1 MECSERMNGMAFRS
15 IEEQDNFVT
24 IKVVGVGGGGNNA
37 VNRMIKDEV
46 LGVEFVAVNT
56 DKQALNHSQATHK
69 VLIGENVTHG
79 RGAGA
84 NPEVG
89 RKAAEESKAQIEEV
103 LKGTEMVFITAGMGG
118 GTGTG
123 AAPFVAKVAK
133 EIGVLTVGIVTKPFA
148 FEGTRKMAQAERGIE
163 ELLQEVDALIV
174 IPNERLKLVTDAKIT
189 LANAFEMADSILKQ
203 GVQSITELIQG
214 HGFINLDFADVTSN
228 MKDAGYAHMCVAS
241 AKGKDKAETAARNA
255 ITSPLLETS
264 ISGARKI
271 LINFT
276 ADSNIDLED
285 IYRAADIIKEEAH
298 PDVDIIWG
306 VILDDTLQDELR
318 IAVIASNF
326 DESVVSTPVKKQAA
340 PTPVDNFFNIPSAPK
355 AEQTAEQTAAP
366 SQNADTDYDPMP
378 TRQPRTGSVQRPI
391 GTERPSAR
399 RASSSVVDDDDS
411 NDSFLKL
418 LNDIT
423 KSK

>member
-1 MECSERMNGMAFRS
+1 MAFRS

-37 VNRMIKDEV
+37 VNRMIKDDV

-84 NPEVG
+84 NPEIG

-123 AAPFVAKVAK
+123 AAPFVARVAK
-133 EIGVLTVGIVTKPFA
+133 ELGILTVGIVTKPFA
-148 FEGTRKMAQAERGIE
+148 FEGSRKMSQAEQGIE

-189 LANAFEMADSILKQ
+189 LANAFEMADGILKQ

-264 ISGARKI
+264 IAGARKI
-271 LINFT
+271 LLNFT

-306 VILDDTLQDELR
+306 VILDDSLQDELR
-318 IAVIASNF
+318 IAVIASCF
-326 DESVVSTPVKKQAA
+326 DESVAASSAKKQAA
-340 PTPVDNFFNIPSAPK
+340 SASSDSFFNIPAAPK
-355 AEQTAEQTAAP
+355 TENTTATPAASNP
-366 SQNADTDYDPMP
+366 ETEFEPIQAV
-378 TRQPRTGSVQRPI
+378 RQPRTGSVQRPN
-391 GTERPSAR
+391 GNERPSAR
-399 RASSSVVDDDDS
+399 RASSSVVDDDDA

>member
-1 MECSERMNGMAFRS
+1 MAFRS

-37 VNRMIKDEV
+37 VNRMIKDDV

-84 NPEVG
+84 NPEIG

-123 AAPFVAKVAK
+123 AAPFVARVAK
-133 EIGVLTVGIVTKPFA
+133 ELGILTVGIVTKPFA
-148 FEGTRKMAQAERGIE
+148 FEGSRKMSQAEQGIE

-189 LANAFEMADSILKQ
+189 LANAFEMADGILKQ

-264 ISGARKI
+264 IAGARKI
-271 LINFT
+271 LLNFT

-306 VILDDTLQDELR
+306 VILDDSLQDELR
-318 IAVIASNF
+318 IAVIASCF
-326 DESVVSTPVKKQAA
+326 DESVAASSAKKQASSA
-340 PTPVDNFFNIPSAPK
+340 SSDSFFNIPAAPK
-355 AEQTAEQTAAP
+355 TENTTATPAASNP
-366 SQNADTDYDPMP
+366 ETEFEPIQAV
-378 TRQPRTGSVQRPI
+378 RQPRTGSVQRPN
-391 GTERPSAR
+391 GNERPSAR
-399 RASSSVVDDDDS
+399 RASSSVVDDDDA

>member
-1 MECSERMNGMAFRS
+1 MNGMAFRS

-84 NPEVG
+84 NPEIG

-123 AAPFVAKVAK
+123 AAPFVARVAK
-133 EIGVLTVGIVTKPFA
+133 ELGILTVGIVTKPFA
-148 FEGTRKMAQAERGIE
+148 FEGTRKMSQAERGIE

-189 LANAFEMADSILKQ
+189 LANAFEMADGILKQ

-264 ISGARKI
+264 IAGARKI
-271 LINFT
+271 LLNFT

-318 IAVIASNF
+318 IAVIASCF
-326 DESVVSTPVKKQAA
+326 DESVVNTPAKKPAA
-340 PTPVDNFFNIPSAPK
+340 ATPVDSFFNITTAPK
-355 AEQTAEQTAAP
+355 TEQAPAQTPAP
-366 SQNADTDYDPMP
+366 AQPSPETDFEPIATTP
-378 TRQPRTGSVQRPI
+378 RQPRTGSVQRPI

-399 RASSSVVDDDDS
+399 RASSSVQEDDDA

>member
-1 MECSERMNGMAFRS
+1 
-15 IEEQDNFVT
+15 
-24 IKVVGVGGGGNNA
+24 
-37 VNRMIKDEV
+37 
-46 LGVEFVAVNT
+46 
-56 DKQALNHSQATHK
+56 
-69 VLIGENVTHG
+69 
-79 RGAGA
+79 
-84 NPEVG
+84 
-89 RKAAEESKAQIEEV
+89 
-103 LKGTEMVFITAGMGG
+103 MVFITAGMGG

-123 AAPFVAKVAK
+123 AAPFVARVAK
-133 EIGVLTVGIVTKPFA
+133 ELGILTVGIVTKPFA
-148 FEGTRKMAQAERGIE
+148 FEGTRKMTQAERGIE

-189 LANAFEMADSILKQ
+189 LANAFEMADGILKQ

-264 ISGARKI
+264 IAGARKI
-271 LINFT
+271 LLNFT

-318 IAVIASNF
+318 IAVIASCF
-326 DESVVSTPVKKQAA
+326 DENVTAAANKKQA
-340 PTPVDNFFNIPSAPK
+340 PVTPADSFFNIPAAPK
-355 AEQTAEQTAAP
+355 TETTTPAPAASNP
-366 SQNADTDYDPMP
+366 ETDYEPIQAV
-378 TRQPRTGSVQRPI
+378 RQPRTGSVQRPN
-391 GTERPSAR
+391 GNERPSAR
-399 RASSSVVDDDDS
+399 RASSSVVDDDDA

>member
-84 NPEVG
+84 NPEIG

-123 AAPFVAKVAK
+123 AAPFVARVAK
-133 EIGVLTVGIVTKPFA
+133 EIGVLTVGIVTK
-148 FEGTRKMAQAERGIE
+148 
-163 ELLQEVDALIV
+163 QEVDALIV

-189 LANAFEMADSILKQ
+189 LANAFEMADGILKQ

-264 ISGARKI
+264 IAGARKI
-271 LINFT
+271 LLNFT

-318 IAVIASNF
+318 IAVIASCF
-326 DESVVSTPVKKQAA
+326 DESVVSTPAKKTAA
-340 PTPVDNFFNIPSAPK
+340 TPIDNFFNIPSAPK
-355 AEQTAEQTAAP
+355 TEQAPEQTPAPAQTNEAEFEP
-366 SQNADTDYDPMP
+366 LP
-378 TRQPRTGSVQRPI
+378 TRQPRTGNVQRPI

-399 RASSSVVDDDDS
+399 RASSSVVEDDDS

>member
-1 MECSERMNGMAFRS
+1 MDKPVLSERMQA
-15 IEEQDNFVT
+15 IEDMVLPGLP
-24 IKVVGVGGGGNNA
+24 VADVG
-37 VNRMIKDEV
+37 
-46 LGVEFVAVNT
+46 T
-56 DKQALNHSQATHK
+56 DHGIIPADILLKGICPYA
-69 VLIGENVTHG
+69 VLIDINSGPLEKCRENL
-79 RGAGA
+79 
-84 NPEVG
+84 
-89 RKAAEESKAQIEEV
+89 KAFGVDPSMFSILQGDGFDPIGDGV
-103 LKGTEMVFITAGMGG
+103 FGTVITAGMGG

-123 AAPFVAKVAK
+123 AAPFVARVAK
-133 EIGVLTVGIVTKPFA
+133 ELGILTVGIVTKPFA
-148 FEGTRKMAQAERGIE
+148 FEGSRKMSQAEQGIE

-189 LANAFEMADSILKQ
+189 LANAFEMADGILKQ

-264 ISGARKI
+264 IAGARKI
-271 LINFT
+271 LLNFT

-306 VILDDTLQDELR
+306 VILDDSLQDELR
-318 IAVIASNF
+318 IAVIASCF
-326 DESVVSTPVKKQAA
+326 DESVAASSAKKQAA
-340 PTPVDNFFNIPSAPK
+340 SASSDSFFNIPAAPK
-355 AEQTAEQTAAP
+355 TENTTATPAASNP
-366 SQNADTDYDPMP
+366 ETEFEPIQAV
-378 TRQPRTGSVQRPI
+378 RQPRTGSVQRPN
-391 GTERPSAR
+391 GNERPSAR
-399 RASSSVVDDDDS
+399 RASSSVVDDDDA

>member
-1 MECSERMNGMAFRS
+1 MAFRS

-37 VNRMIKDEV
+37 VNRMIKDEIQ
-46 LGVEFVAVNT
+46 GVEFVAVNT
-56 DKQALNHSQATHK
+56 DKQALNHSQATEK
-69 VLIGENVTHG
+69 VLIGETVTHG

-84 NPEVG
+84 NPEMG
-89 RKAAEESKAQIEEV
+89 RKAAEESKAQLEEV

-123 AAPFVAKVAK
+123 AAPFVAKVAR
-133 EIGVLTVGIVTKPFA
+133 ELGILTVGIVTKPFA
-148 FEGTRKMAQAERGIE
+148 FEGSRKMAQAEKGIE

-174 IPNERLKLVTDAKIT
+174 IPNERLKLITDAKIT

-203 GVQSITELIQG
+203 GVQSITELIKG

-241 AKGKDKAETAARNA
+241 AKGKDKAETAARSA
-255 ITSPLLETS
+255 ISSPLLETS
-264 ISGARKI
+264 IAGARKI

-276 ADSNIDLED
+276 ADSNVDLED

-298 PDVDIIWG
+298 PDVNIIWG
-306 VILDDTLQDELR
+306 IILDDTLQDELR
-318 IAVIASNF
+318 IAVIASCF
-326 DESVVSTPVKKQAA
+326 DTDVVGNTVPQKFDTVN
-340 PTPVDNFFNIPSAPK
+340 PVDSFFNISAPK
-355 AEQTAEQTAAP
+355 ETAPKPEVPAAP
-366 SQNADTDYDPMP
+366 AEEPASNPEPAA
-378 TRQPRTGSVQRPI
+378 RQPRTGSVQRPN
-391 GTERPSAR
+391 GAERTTVRRPSTTVQEDE
-399 RASSSVVDDDDS
+399 SDE
-411 NDSFLKL
+411 DSFLKL

>member
-1 MECSERMNGMAFRS
+1 MAFRS

-69 VLIGENVTHG
+69 VLIGDNVTHG

-133 EIGVLTVGIVTKPFA
+133 EIGILTVGIVTKPFA
-148 FEGTRKMAQAERGIE
+148 FEGSRKMSQAERGIE

-189 LANAFEMADSILKQ
+189 LANAFEMADGILKQ

-264 ISGARKI
+264 IAGARKI
-271 LINFT
+271 LLNFT

-318 IAVIASNF
+318 IAVIASCF
-326 DESVVSTPVKKQAA
+326 DESVVSTPVKKQPAVNN
-340 PTPVDNFFNIPSAPK
+340 TSTESFFNIPAAPK
-355 AEQTAEQTAAP
+355 AEPAPAPAAP
-366 SQNADTDYDPMP
+366 AAAEPEYEPIA
-378 TRQPRTGSVQRPI
+378 TRQPRTGSVQRPN
-391 GTERPSAR
+391 GNERPSAR
-399 RASSSVVDDDDS
+399 RASSVVDDDDS